1 MNTMDIEA
9 IRDYLL
15 AEEIKKIVSSA
26 SDSSVNEEIE
36 KRSREIE
43 AMTDKEL
50 LEQIKINLHV

>member
-36 KRSREIE
+36 KRSKEIE
-43 AMTDKEL
+43 AMSDKEL
-50 LEQIKINLHV
+50 LEQIKINLYV

>member
-1 MNTMDIEA
+1 MDIEA